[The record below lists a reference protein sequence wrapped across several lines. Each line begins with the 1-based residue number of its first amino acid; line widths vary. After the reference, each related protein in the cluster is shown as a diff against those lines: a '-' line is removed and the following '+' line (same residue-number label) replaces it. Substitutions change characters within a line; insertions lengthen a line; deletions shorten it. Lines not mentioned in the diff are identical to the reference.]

1 MKKKLWK
8 QWRFWMEVVLG
19 LLLLLA
25 VGVIFILS
33 DEINNMNKALDQYGY
48 FYDSKEE
55 DIFLDKNKLSAAE
68 KNKAQYGNTLLEPNE
83 FANLL
88 DQLLLMA
95 EDPNSFT
102 YDEAESILIDLDSEL
117 YIRDVSEQEKE
128 NGKSMIEQIDEI
140 YLTADE
146 NDREITDTET
156 SIIANNLSEISK
168 LLPKTYDN

>member
-33 DEINNMNKALDQYGY
+33 DEINNMNKALDQYDY
-48 FYDSKEE
+48 FYDSKEK
-55 DIFLDKNKLSAAE
+55 DIFIDKNKLSATE
-68 KNKAQYGNTLLEPNE
+68 KNEAQYGNTLLEPNE

-88 DQLLLMA
+88 DQLLVMA
-95 EDPNSFT
+95 ENPNSFT
-102 YDEAESILIDLDSEL
+102 YDEAESVLIDLEAEL
-117 YIRDVSEQEKE
+117 YIRDISEQEKE
-128 NGKSMIEQIDEI
+128 NGKDMINQILEQ
-140 YLTADE
+140 YSNADKY
-146 NDREITDTET
+146 DREITET
-156 SIIANNLSEISK
+156 SRSIIANNLSEISK